1 MATPASQF
9 TTRDAFN
16 QQVQKSVS
24 DTTDRLRQYSVQTA
38 LAAKETVAFADATG
52 RGRITM
58 ENFGRTFDNATRK
71 VIVWQFAILAVYGAL
86 RKVSDTIQIWRD
98 FEVTLERISI
108 TTGAVG
114 DRLQAYFKQV
124 ADVAI
129 EFGVSIDQALTGM
142 DLALRAT
149 AQFSGEAKRTTVAVQ
164 LLRDASVLANITGMQ
179 YSQSID
185 ILVGSLRQSGL
196 QLDQGVKLLDK
207 WVAVAKNAAV
217 SVNDL
222 SQGFAIM
229 ADAGRAAGL
238 TVDQING
245 LIAALSE
252 TVTLGPV
259 EVGNAIRALMST
271 LYNESSINLMQKF
284 GVAVRD
290 TQGEVR
296 SFWEVMQQL
305 SSMRTAGVLDESV
318 WLEIAKAAGAGQR
331 RYAQFLALLNN
342 FSTAMRV
349 AGISSNAEGQAME
362 ANQKIVDTLTNSFDK
377 FTAAQRKFLYVLGD
391 QTGAIEDLSGAL
403 LKLTN
408 FFDTLSNAGDG
419 VWKLGRAVMF
429 LVGTL
434 GALKVASLAMG
445 WLGVGPKVGSML
457 GRFAGIPAARVAGST
472 AAARA
477 VTTMGITTPEAAMA
491 AGIGTI
497 APGVAGRAGLLGLSG
512 LLPGFL
518 RNRIMGSA
526 TGGATFNTA
535 TNRWMGYGASG
546 RYGFVPSPMIGGQPF
561 NPMTWGGVRARIQA
575 PMRGLGAGVGA
586 LGAGALAYGL
596 TGEPASAAGAAIG
609 AGVGAWFGGPLGMA
623 VGGAFGTFIGHT
635 IADAFVSEE
644 DRIRSMFEKVSEDFG
659 YSAEKMLS
667 AYYDIAKQTTA
678 GAREIAAEAAPELP
692 EIRAAEGKSFLEKLF
707 VPSVAKY
714 ASPLLIG
721 NAPGEEEWTKGTGAL
736 NELNRALIDGV
747 ITLEEYRRAKQDDYI
762 AWNELTDAAK
772 AYMTAIRIGG
782 VGTEG
787 QIEVAKAY
795 AQAVSEQAEKERAL
809 ATISNRYSDSQA
821 RIRDI
826 MNEVGT
832 AIDGINLKDWEQS
845 HIQALLQQQIK
856 MTSDEFQA
864 WYDVLLGASYGYASH
879 LEAVERLAPALQEYG
894 IAINAIPEDKWLLIQ
909 RWDTTLATRIVE
921 TAQTLADLTNS
932 IDTFK
937 VEFPDILKLSGI
949 QGTIEDIDAVREAI
963 ALLHEQTAGEE
974 YADALTK
981 IDQYMADVLQQAIEA
996 RRFGTLSQA
1005 GTQFQR
1011 PTEVRLTDQETIKA
1025 YTEQLGKLPALTQL
1039 AQSLGKFDT
1048 TVLTLVDPITGQTL
1062 RMEENTLALQM
1073 LGQVVEENT
1082 KEVQRLE
1089 AEYNLPGWYQRPNR
1103 FWAMQQTGG
1112 GGGFGPAQEG
1122 LWTDWISYLQQNR
1135 SYATGGTVPETGP
1148 YYLHKKETV
1157 VSADNLAST
1166 NTILGNSYRVLVI
1179 SQQYL
1184 SSISLGISGLRQ
1196 EIQSLR
1202 EFFATK
1208 DTDSSSTNF
1217 AVTTRTGGV
1226 ATSSLGVK
1234 RR

>member
-1 MATPASQF
+1 MATPVTQF
-9 TTRDAFN
+9 TTKDAFN
-16 QQVQKSVS
+16 QQVQKSVT
-24 DTTDRLRQYSVQTA
+24 DTTAKVRQYSVE
-38 LAAKETVAFADATG
+38 AAKAARETVAFADATG
-52 RGRITM
+52 RGRITLD
-58 ENFGRTFDNATRK
+58 NFGRTFDNATRK
-71 VIVWQFAILAVYGAL
+71 VIVWQFAILAVYGAI
-86 RKVSDTIQIWRD
+86 RKFSETIQVWRD
-98 FEVTLERISI
+98 FEVTLARISI

-114 DRLQAYFKQV
+114 DRLQSFFKDT

-149 AQFSGEAKRTTVAVQ
+149 ARYAGQAERTAIAVQ

-196 QLDQGVKLLDK
+196 ELGDGIKLLDK

-217 SVNDL
+217 SVSDL

-259 EVGNAIRALMST
+259 EIGNSIRALMST
-271 LYNESSINLMQKF
+271 LYNPGSIALMQKF
-284 GVAVRD
+284 SVAVRD
-290 TQGEVR
+290 TEGNIR

-305 SSMRTAGVLDESV
+305 SSMRVAGVIDESV

-349 AGISSNAEGQAME
+349 ANISTNAEGQAMD

-377 FTAAQRKFLYVLGD
+377 FTAAQRKFLYVMGE
-391 QTGAIEDLSGAL
+391 QTGAIEGLTGAL
-403 LKLTN
+403 ISLTG
-408 FFDTLSNAGDG
+408 FFDNLSNAGDG

-445 WLGVGPKVGSML
+445 WLGIGPRVGSFL
-457 GRFAGIPAARVAGST
+457 GGFAGIPAARVAGSAASVRAMGAAGITT
-472 AAARA
+472 AQEAA
-477 VTTMGITTPEAAMA
+477 TMGIGTVGAGAAS
-491 AGIGTI
+491 
-497 APGVAGRAGLLGLSG
+497 RLGLLGLSG
-512 LLPGFL
+512 LIPGL
-518 RNRIMGSA
+518 TGRLTRNIPELQGTMWK
-526 TGGATFNTA
+526 GGAWRTPTGQFA
-535 TNRWMGYGASG
+535 K
-546 RYGFVPSPMIGGQPF
+546 VPSVGGQPF
-561 NPMTWGGVRARIQA
+561 VPMTWGGVRQGIQT

-635 IADAFVSEE
+635 IADAFVSQEQ
-644 DRIRSMFEKVSEDFG
+644 RIREVFKKISEDFG
-659 YSAEKMLS
+659 YDLERML
-667 AYYDIAKQTTA
+667 QLTTVTPA
-678 GAREIAAEAAPELP
+678 TPEARAIAAQAAPVMP
-692 EIRAAEGKSFLEKLF
+692 EVRAAQGQSFLEKLF
-707 VPSVAKY
+707 SPSIAKF

-721 NAPGEEEWTKGTGAL
+721 GAPGEEEWTRGLGAL
-736 NELNRALIDGV
+736 NELNQALVDGV
-747 ITLEEYRRAKQDDYI
+747 ITIEEYKRAKQEDYI
-762 AWNELTDAAK
+762 AWNELTEAAK
-772 AYMTAIRIGG
+772 AYMTTIRLQG
-782 VGTEG
+782 VGFATQED
-787 QIEVAKAY
+787 IVTAKTFAESVKEVA
-795 AQAVSEQAEKERAL
+795 AQEKAL
-809 ATISNRYSDSQA
+809 AVISNRYSESQA

-826 MNEVGT
+826 MNEVGG
-832 AIDGINLKDWEQS
+832 AVDGMNLKDWEQS
-845 HIQALLQQQIK
+845 HIQSLLQKQIK
-856 MTSDEFQA
+856 MTADEFQA
-864 WYDVLLGASYGYASH
+864 WYDVLLGSSYGYASH
-879 LEAVERLAPALQEYG
+879 LEAVERLAPALKEYG
-894 IAINAIPEDKWLLIQ
+894 VNLNAIPEDKWLLIQ

-921 TAQTLADLTNS
+921 TAQTLSDLS
-932 IDTFK
+932 DRIDSFRVT
-937 VEFPDILKLSGI
+937 FPDLLKLANVE
-949 QGTIEDIDAVREAI
+949 GTIEDIDTVRT
-963 ALLHEQTAGEE
+963 ALAKLHEQTADKK
-974 YADALTK
+974 YAEALES
-981 IDQYMADVLQQAIEA
+981 IDQYMGDILQKSIEA
-996 RRFGTLSQA
+996 QRFGTLSQA
-1005 GTQFQR
+1005 GAQFQR
-1011 PTEVRLTDQETIKA
+1011 PTEVRLVDQETIKA
-1025 YTEQLGKLPALTQL
+1025 YRDQLGRLPALTEL
-1039 AQSLGKFDT
+1039 AQSLGKFET
-1048 TVLTLVDPITGQTL
+1048 SVVTLVDPLTGQQL
-1062 RMEENTLALQM
+1062 RLEENTLALQM
-1073 LGQVVEENT
+1073 LGQVVEANT
-1082 KEVQRLE
+1082 KEVQKLE

-1122 LWTDWISYLQQNR
+1122 LWADWVSYLQQNR
-1135 SYATGGTVPETGP
+1135 SYQTGGTIPETGP
-1148 YYLHKKETV
+1148 YFLHKKEAV
-1157 VSADNLAST
+1157 VSSDNLANT

-1202 EFFATK
+1202 EAVVAK
-1208 DTDSSSTNF
+1208 SSAESTSTAF
-1217 AVTTRTGGV
+1217 SVTTRTGGM
-1226 ATSSLGVK
+1226 ASSSLGIK